1 MLLLDTGAMSN
12 RNIRSVLLKA
22 AVIVLAGFWIYL
34 PTLQGEWLWDDD
46 VMLLANP
53 TVQSGSFSGL
63 MKLWFNPEG
72 IDYFPLTY
80 SVLWLQ
86 WTLFGID
93 STGYHVVNIFLHV
106 MTGLLLWFLL
116 EKMHVPGAY
125 AAALVFTVHPVCV
138 ESVAWV
144 AETKNTLSTCLF
156 LSSCIFW
163 VEQDALE
170 TGPRRERLY
179 LCSIVFYLF
188 AMFAK
193 TSMVAMPVLTLL
205 YAWWKRGNIKTQDII
220 RAAPLF
226 LISIVLGL
234 ITIQFQHSKAIGG
247 EQLPIGGLASRIAV
261 AGMAIFFYLRT
272 LLWPINLL
280 PIYPQ
285 WDVSPPQLWQF
296 VPWLII
302 VGVLWWLWTKR
313 TIPWACHTLFA
324 FGFFFLMIAPVLGF
338 INISYM
344 RISWV
349 ADHFLY
355 LPMIGPLV
363 LVVATISKWLHTRK
377 PKEQL
382 VLNCFAFVVIL
393 FLAGNSFF
401 YSTAWAKEEF
411 LWDHTLLYNPDA
423 WQAHNRLGVK
433 KLSKN
438 DLRGAEY
445 HFRNASRLR
454 PDLGETKNN
463 LGLTLARTGRL
474 DEAIEIY
481 KSAVRASPKILT
493 IRKNLAD
500 AYMELGKYEEASIAY
515 QQILNQNPDDAFI
528 LNLHAIALFKLGNIQ
543 TAIREFRRV
552 LELEPNFDE
561 ALESLKVASKKLEE
575 SQKKTPR
582 VPDSSSEKSNT
593 P

>member
-1 MLLLDTGAMSN
+1 MLLMDTRAMSN
-12 RNIRSVLLKA
+12 RQIRSVLLRTV
-22 AVIVLAGFWIYL
+22 VIVLAGFLIYL

-53 TVQSGSFSGL
+53 TVQSGSLSGL
-63 MKLWFNPEG
+63 LKLWLNPDG

-80 SVLWLQ
+80 SALWLQ
-86 WTLFGID
+86 WMFFGVD
-93 STGYHVVNIFLHV
+93 STGYHVVNILLHV
-106 MTGLLLWFLL
+106 INGLLLWFLL
-116 EKMHVPGAY
+116 EKMRIPGAY
-125 AAALVFTVHPVCV
+125 AAALIFTVHPVCV

-156 LSSCIFW
+156 LSSCVFW
-163 VEQDALE
+163 VEQDVLE

-179 LCSIVFYLF
+179 FCSIVFYLLG
-188 AMFAK
+188 MFAK

-205 YAWWKRGNIKTQDII
+205 YAWWRRGNIKTQDII

-234 ITIQFQHSKAIGG
+234 ITIQFQHGKAIGE
-247 EQLPIGGLASRIAV
+247 EQLPIGGIASRIAI

-272 LLWPINLL
+272 LVWPVHLL

-285 WDVSPPQLWQF
+285 WNVDPPQLWQF
-296 VPWLII
+296 IPWLII
-302 VGVLWWLWTKR
+302 VCVIWWLWTKR
-313 TIPWACHTLFA
+313 TAPWSCHTLFA

-363 LVVATISKWLHTRK
+363 LVVATVSKWLSTRK

-382 VLNCFAFVVIL
+382 ALNCLAFVFIF

-411 LWDHTLLYNPDA
+411 LWDHTLLYNHDA

-438 DLRGAEY
+438 DLEGAEY

-481 KSAVRASPKILT
+481 KSAIRASPNILT

-500 AYMELGKYEEASIAY
+500 ACMELGKYKEACSSY
-515 QQILNQNPDDAFI
+515 QQILNHTPDDAFI
-528 LNLHAIALFKLGNIQ
+528 LNLHAIALFKLGKTQ

-552 LELEPNFDE
+552 LELDPNFDE
-561 ALESLKVASKKLEE
+561 AFESLKVALAKLEE
-575 SQKKTPR
+575 EQKNKLQD
-582 VPDSSSEKSNT
+582 PDSSAGTNNT